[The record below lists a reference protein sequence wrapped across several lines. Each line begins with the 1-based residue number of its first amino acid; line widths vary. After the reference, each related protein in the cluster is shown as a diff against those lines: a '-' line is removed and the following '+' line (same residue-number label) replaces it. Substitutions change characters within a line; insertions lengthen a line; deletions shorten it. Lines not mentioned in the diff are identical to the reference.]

1 MPLILAGLCKGG
13 KLDHADRLFSSL
25 AEAWESA
32 SSVAISD
39 VKELTPEF
47 YYMPDF
53 LINTNHLD
61 LGHRQRW
68 DRAVRDVELPP
79 WAHGSPEECVRRL
92 RQALESEHVSE
103 RLHEWIDLIFGY
115 KQRGPAAEA
124 ALNVF
129 HSLTYEGAVDVDQI
143 DDPVERLSTVAQIL
157 NFGQTPPQLFQKPHP
172 KRDPGVVPQPPRCQT
187 RPLPLLLPH
196 CLNPSHFPPLY
207 SLIALSLRPLLIAK
221 NSHFNSLPKISIATP
236 LFSLFIFPTRFCTD
250 PASLES
256 AVVREPCG
264 IRTREIR
271 LTADG
276 KISTLFGSGCFIGA
290 SQTHVL
296 RWGFADGSIRIFSRA
311 RENMFERGEGEKE
324 KLVSVHEGLHIGG
337 VSCAAVTDDGRCVA
351 TGGDG
356 GDVCLWRLDRVQHGR
371 AGPKFN
377 FRLTQRMSG
386 E

>member
-1 MPLILAGLCKGG
+1 VSLILVGLCKGG

-172 KRDPGVVPQPPRCQT
+172 KRDPGVVPQPPRCPP
-187 RPLPLLLPH
+187 RPFPLILPNRSSPWPSLHCQKEIHFNFLPEISSITPLL
-196 CLNPSHFPPLY
+196 F
-207 SLIALSLRPLLIAK
+207 
-221 NSHFNSLPKISIATP
+221 FVFV
-236 LFSLFIFPTRFCTD
+236 FSTRFCTD

-264 IRTREIR
+264 IQTKEVR

-276 KISTLFGSGCFIGA
+276 KISTLFGNGCFIGA

-324 KLVSVHEGLHIGG
+324 KVVSVHEGLHIGG

-356 GDVCLWRLDRVQHGR
+356 GDVCLWRLDRIQHGR

-386 E
+386 K